1 MVTGPLSAPPPPS
14 VGLQAPSKATME
26 QVHNFDRGGPAATP
40 VYAKKAIAPPPDL
53 NAMVKKTTMVMGSSS
68 FGGSTA
74 MQADAEKAIEATLEA
89 TKVVVA
95 AKEAAAV
102 VTAKEAV
109 ASAVAKVALE
119 PTPDLKAMAE
129 KITMTTELGGAGTGE
144 PRAAQ
149 AHATLDVKVTA
160 KRSATTMGL
169 GGSSPPR
176 KCFRGA

>member
-1 MVTGPLSAPPPPS
+1 
-14 VGLQAPSKATME
+14 
-26 QVHNFDRGGPAATP
+26 
-40 VYAKKAIAPPPDL
+40 
-53 NAMVKKTTMVMGSSS
+53 MVKKTTMVMGSSS

-95 AKEAAAV
+95 AKEAATV

-109 ASAVAKVALE
+109 ASAVALE

-129 KITMTTELGGAGTGE
+129 KITAMTKLGGASTGE
-144 PRAAQ
+144 PGAAQ
-149 AHATLDVKVTA
+149 AHATLDLKVIA
-160 KRSATTMGL
+160 KRSAATMGL